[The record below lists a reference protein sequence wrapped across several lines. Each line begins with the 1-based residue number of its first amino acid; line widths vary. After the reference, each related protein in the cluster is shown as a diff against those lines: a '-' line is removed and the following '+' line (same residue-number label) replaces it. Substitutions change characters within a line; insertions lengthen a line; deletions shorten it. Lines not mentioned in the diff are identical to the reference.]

1 MKLINLLNEVQYV
14 LLNGSLEREITSLV
28 YDSRKAEKGSAF
40 LCIKGA
46 SVDGHDY
53 IDQVI
58 EKGAEVIILEDERQ
72 LPPHITALKVK
83 DTRLALALLS
93 AAWFGYPAKKLTTIG
108 VTGTKGKTTTTY
120 MIKEIL
126 EKDGRK
132 TGLIG
137 TIETIIGDKH
147 IPSLNTTPESYLVQ
161 EYFSKMVEAGCT
173 HVVMEVSSQAL
184 MMKRVA
190 GFIFD
195 YGIFTNIEPDHIG
208 PNEHKDFDD
217 YLSSKALLFSQCR
230 KGIFNL
236 DADHLDDILKNATC
250 EVFTFGL
257 IKEKAADY
265 SASNVSLVK
274 NLGALGVKATIH
286 EKEENFEVTINMPG
300 SFSIHNALGS
310 IAVTKLIGV
319 KNSSIKAALLSVRVN
334 GRVELMPVSEK
345 FTVIIDYAHNAM
357 GLTNLLTTLKE
368 YHPKRLITVFGC
380 GGNRDR
386 KRRFEMGEV
395 SSKLSDLTVVT
406 SDNPRFEKPLDII
419 EDILTGVKKANGTYL
434 TIPDR
439 VTAIHET
446 IKTAKEGDVIVIA
459 GKGHED
465 YQEIEGV
472 KHHLDDHEIVMSTV

>member
-1 MKLINLLNEVQYV
+1 MKLKDLLRDVNFELIN
-14 LLNGSLEREITSLV
+14 GTLEEEISSLV
-28 YDSRKAEKGSAF
+28 YDSRKAGLGSAF
-40 LCIKGA
+40 LCIRGT
-46 SVDGHDY
+46 SVNGHDY
-53 IDQVI
+53 IEQVI
-58 EKGAEVIILEDERQ
+58 EKGVKVIILEEEKS
-72 LPPHITALKVK
+72 LPPNITGIKVE

-93 AAWFGYPAKKLTTIG
+93 ATWFDYPAKKLTTIG

-137 TIETIIGDKH
+137 TIETIIGDER

-161 EYFSKMVEAGCT
+161 ESFFKMVKAGCS

-190 GFIFD
+190 GFEFD

-208 PNEHKDFDD
+208 PNEHKDFND
-217 YLSSKALLFSQCR
+217 YLNSKSLLFRQCK

-236 DADHLDDILKNATC
+236 DAEHLEEILATATC
-250 EVFTFGL
+250 EKYTFGMMG
-257 IKEKAADY
+257 EESADVT
-265 SASNVSLVK
+265 ARDVGLVK
-274 NLGALGVKATIH
+274 TLGSLGVSAKIH
-286 EKEENFEVTINMPG
+286 AFNEDFDVIINMPG
-300 SFSIHNALGS
+300 LFSIHNALGS
-310 IAVTKLIGV
+310 ITVAKLIGV
-319 KNSSIKAALLSVRVN
+319 STSAIKEALASVRVN
-334 GRVELMPVSEK
+334 GRVELMPVSDK

-357 GLTNLLTTLKE
+357 GLTSLLTTLRE
-368 YHPKRLITVFGC
+368 YKPKRLVTLFGC

-395 SSKLSDLTVVT
+395 SSKLSDLTVIT

-419 EDILTGVKKANGTYL
+419 EDIITGVKKAEGSFL

-439 VTAIHET
+439 ITAIQTT
-446 IKTAKEGDVIVIA
+446 IKNAEEGDVIIIA

-472 KHHLDDHEIVMSTV
+472 KHHMNDHEIVMSVL